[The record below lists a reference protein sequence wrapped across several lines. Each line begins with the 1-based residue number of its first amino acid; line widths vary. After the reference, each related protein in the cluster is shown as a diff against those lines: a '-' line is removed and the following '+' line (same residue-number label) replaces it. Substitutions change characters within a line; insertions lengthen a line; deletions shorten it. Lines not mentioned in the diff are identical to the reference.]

1 MKKAECFVRAAIIQL
16 FSFVY
21 VYMVHHQKNIA
32 ELKSELKV
40 GQLVQFDFITGVHMS
55 VISYNNLFKLLI
67 DKGIKKT
74 ELAKQADISQ
84 TTLAKLSK
92 NQYVSMDVLVKICDS
107 LDCSFDAI
115 VEIVRVEKDDNESG
129 GETLEE

>member
-1 MKKAECFVRAAIIQL
+1 
-16 FSFVY
+16 
-21 VYMVHHQKNIA
+21 
-32 ELKSELKV
+32 
-40 GQLVQFDFITGVHMS
+40 MS
-55 VISYNNLFKLLI
+55 LISYKNLFKLLI

-74 ELAKQADISQ
+74 ELAKMADISQ

-115 VEIVRVEKDDNESG
+115 VEIVHEEKNENDSNG
-129 GETLEE
+129 GDSLEE